1 MNTDIVKKIKELI
14 ETNLFGGQDYFKE
27 ELENNFNLK
36 YEKDFYFEQDDNTFS
51 IVLTNDFDP
60 EVRFTVY
67 NEVPSIFGGV

>member
-1 MNTDIVKKIKELI
+1 MNTDIVSKIKELI
-14 ETNLFGGQDYFKE
+14 ETNLFEGQDYFKE

-60 EVRFTVY
+60 EVKFTVY